1 MRLLHRETCRSRG
14 TVWRGHRNVVHA
26 GRKAVQFELNHSS
39 LAPLRNGNLTTACVQ
54 HSDRIRRMNALN
66 PYLLAG
72 RVGHHFPVPNASFL
86 LRLGHTLD
94 SVGCAALPPLA
105 EQRMR
110 GYSALANTIL
120 EPVELVILLT
130 GLGGGTGTGAA
141 HEFARQ
147 ARQSGALVLAVAA
160 MPFEVQ
166 ATRTEIARLGLQRL
180 EHIAHVTVRL
190 SLDRLARQARQQGQ
204 TWQMG
209 AEWIEDLVDGL
220 IRTLM
225 KMGLINLDLMDL
237 RAIVD
242 QEGEATMLVG
252 SGRPDDP
259 ESILQSAM
267 MAPLSALDVGGAS
280 ACLIQV
286 EGGLGMTIGQ
296 VDAVA
301 NIFTE
306 ALDDDA
312 QVILGARVSEDLE
325 DTIRVVTLLAGI
337 RPSD

>member
-1 MRLLHRETCRSRG
+1 MDADQILIAGVGGLGCAWAKGADARCTSDTSVLLIDADDESF
-14 TVWRGHRNVVHA
+14 VDA
-26 GRKAVQFELNHSS
+26 GSS
-39 LAPLRNGNLTTACVQ
+39 HV
-54 HSDRIRRMNALN
+54 
-66 PYLLAG
+66 
-72 RVGHHFPVPNASFL
+72 

-110 GYSALANTIL
+110 GFSALASTIL

-160 MPFEVQ
+160 LPFEVQ
-166 ATRTEIARLGLQRL
+166 ATRSAIAQSGLERL
-180 EHIAHVTVRL
+180 EQVAHVTVRL
-190 SLDRLARQARQQGQ
+190 SLDRLARQARQKGQ
-204 TWQMG
+204 NWQMG

-220 IRTLM
+220 VCTLM
-225 KMGLINLDLMDL
+225 RMGLINLDLMDL

-259 ESILQSAM
+259 ESILESAM
-267 MAPLSALDVGGAS
+267 LAPLSALDVGGAS

-296 VDAVA
+296 VDAVT

-306 ALDDDA
+306 ALELDA
-312 QVILGARVSEDLE
+312 QVILGARVSEELE

-337 RPSD
+337 KASD